1 MAIELRAEVAD
12 LTTAPRSAFG
22 SLSANSISAVAV
34 LTLRIAES
42 VSGKSTALA
51 RYSPISADSFSSF
64 LRSSSIFLDVTSD
77 VDVIAIVAVA
87 VEVIFV
93 VRLFKSTKLETM

>member
-1 MAIELRAEVAD
+1 MTSAIESRAEVASSITERRSEVGSFNE
-12 LTTAPRSAFG
+12 LSIFSSASPTFKTT
-22 SLSANSISAVAV
+22 
-34 LTLRIAES
+34 ES
-42 VSGKSTALA
+42 VFGKSAILA

-87 VEVIFV
+87 VEVIFIV
-93 VRLFKSTKLETM
+93 

>member
-1 MAIELRAEVAD
+1 LI
-12 LTTAPRSAFG
+12 TGPRSTFG
-22 SLSANSISAVAV
+22 SLSADSISAVAV

-51 RYSPISADSFSSF
+51 RYSPISADNFSSF

-87 VEVIFV
+87 VEVIFIV
-93 VRLFKSTKLETM
+93 